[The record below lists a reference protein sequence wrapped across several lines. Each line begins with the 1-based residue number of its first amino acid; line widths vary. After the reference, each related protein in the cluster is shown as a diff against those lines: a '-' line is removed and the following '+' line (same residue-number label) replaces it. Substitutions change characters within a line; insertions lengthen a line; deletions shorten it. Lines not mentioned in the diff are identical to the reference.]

1 LCEERIRGGGGEA
14 HDLEC
19 PGLDERDNS
28 VCGVEAVASYT
39 LMDRKLQPQMEDSGE
54 DQGQWTKVV
63 NRKRNKTKS
72 NR

>member
-1 LCEERIRGGGGEA
+1 V
-14 HDLEC
+14 
-19 PGLDERDNS
+19 GLRQWRH
-28 VCGVEAVASYT
+28 T
-39 LMDRKLQPQMEDSGE
+39 LVDRKLQPQMEDSGE

>member
-1 LCEERIRGGGGEA
+1 
-14 HDLEC
+14 
-19 PGLDERDNS
+19 
-28 VCGVEAVASYT
+28 
-39 LMDRKLQPQMEDSGE
+39 LQPQMEDSGE